1 MKKVIQFSLEN
12 KFAIWIL
19 TILLIAAGIYS
30 GMTMKLE
37 TIPNITAP
45 LVSVTTAYPGSTPEE
60 VMEHVTIP
68 IEQHVQNL
76 DGVSTVI
83 STSFQNASS
92 VQIEYDYSKDMEQ
105 AQSEVKE
112 ALAGVTFPESA
123 KEPEIS
129 RLNLN
134 EYPVISLSV
143 SDDKKS
149 LAELTTL
156 VEETIVPQMKGLDG
170 TASVQ
175 ISGNEM
181 QEVKFTFNKEKLQ
194 QYGLDEE
201 TVRKVIKG
209 SDVTMPLG
217 LHTFAHEEKSVVVD
231 GNITTIDDLKTLK
244 IPAASMSQEAGQ
256 MQGAQPASAGGTVQP
271 PHGFPVIELQEI
283 ATIEMTSKAESI
295 SRTNGKSSIGVQI
308 VKAADANTVD
318 VVNNIKEKAKK
329 LEKDYPGLKMTTVMD
344 QGKPIEDS
352 VMTMLSKAI
361 FGALFAMLII
371 LLFLRNFKTTVISV
385 ISIPLSLLIALTI
398 LHQMGITLNI
408 MTLGAMTVAIGRV
421 IDDSIVV
428 IENIFRRM
436 SRESEDLKGKE
447 LIVEAAKEMFI
458 PISSSTIVT
467 IAVFLPL
474 GFVKGP
480 IGELFLPFALTVVF
494 SLLASLFISITI
506 VPMMAHTFFKN
517 GLRQEREPMGRTH
530 KEKRGS
536 SRKGLHVIVIDGIYR
551 QRILLSAAAV
561 LLLIGSAFV
570 PAKLTTVLTV
580 FASTLL
586 LLVIVSISVLS
597 VSHRKSEEE
606 NDTEQDRQPV
616 KESTS
621 KEKNV
626 HRVQRAG
633 LLAEGY
639 KNILRWS
646 LNHKVITT
654 SLAVL
659 LLAGSLFLIPMIGVS
674 FIASDKEKMV
684 YAVYSPEPGQ
694 PREEVMKIADRAEKI
709 FQSRKGVKTIQFSF
723 GSENPMN
730 PGQSNNAIFYVE
742 YEQNTRNFAEE
753 YEAVMKELQKKAPRG
768 EWSDMN
774 MTSTGS
780 GNTLS
785 MLVFGDN
792 ITDIQPVVRKL
803 EQIFKDNKDLK
814 NVETT
819 LSKKYDE
826 YTLVADQDKLS
837 QFGLTAAQIGME
849 LSQQENR
856 EVLTTV
862 KHKGN
867 ELNVYLETAA
877 EDYSNVED
885 LTAKTIQSPLG
896 ASVPIK
902 EVTEVV
908 EGTTS
913 NTLTRRDGRIYAS
926 VSGEIK
932 TKDIAAVSA
941 TVQEKADKLKLPEHV
956 ELSMGGVT
964 EQMTDSFMQLG
975 LAICAAIAI
984 VYFVL
989 VVTFGGGLAP
999 FAILFS
1005 LPFAVIGG
1013 LVGLLVSHETISV
1026 SAMIGFLMLIGIVV
1040 TNAIV
1045 LIDRVIHKENEG
1057 LSTRDALLEAA
1068 GTRLRP
1074 ILMTAIATIGALLP
1088 LAFGMEG
1095 SGIISKGLGV
1105 TVIGGLMSST
1115 LLTLLIV
1122 PIVYETLMKMTRKN
1136 KLREAYSSNQIRG

>member
-1 MKKVIQFSLEN
+1 MKKVIQFSLKN

-19 TILLIAAGIYS
+19 TIILTATGIYS

-37 TIPNITAP
+37 TIPSITAP
-45 LVSVTTAYPGSTPEE
+45 LVSVTTVYPGATPEE

-68 IEQHVQNL
+68 IEQQVQNL

-92 VQIEYDYSKDMEQ
+92 VQIEYDYSKDMEK
-105 AQSEVKE
+105 AQNEVKE
-112 ALAGVTFPESA
+112 ALAGLIFPETV
-123 KEPEIS
+123 KDPEIS

-134 EYPVISLSV
+134 EYPVMSLSA

-156 VEETIVPQMKGLDG
+156 VDEMIVPQMKGLDG
-170 TASVQ
+170 VASVQ
-175 ISGNEM
+175 VSGNEV
-181 QEVKFTFNKEKLQ
+181 QEVKLTFIKEKLI
-194 QYGLDEE
+194 QYGLNEE
-201 TVRKVIKG
+201 TVRNVIKG
-209 SDVTMPLG
+209 SNVTLPLG
-217 LHTFAHEEKSVVVD
+217 LHTFADEEKSVVVD

-244 IPAASMSQEAGQ
+244 IPVVSQGAGQ
-256 MQGAQPASAGGTVQP
+256 MQGAQRAPADGAVQL
-271 PHGFPVIELQEI
+271 PHGIPTVELQEI
-283 ATIEMTSKAESI
+283 ASIEMASKAESI
-295 SRTNGKSSIGVQI
+295 SRTNGKWSIGVQI

-318 VVNNIKEKAKK
+318 VVNSVKEKAEK
-329 LEKDYPGLKMTTVMD
+329 LEKAYAGLNMTTVMD

-352 VMTMLSKAI
+352 VQTMLSKAI

-371 LLFLRNFKTTVISV
+371 LIFLRNFKTTIISV
-385 ISIPLSLLIALTI
+385 ISIPLSLLIAITI

-436 SRESEDLKGKE
+436 SKEDEDLKGKG

-494 SLLASLFISITI
+494 SLLASLVISITV
-506 VPMMAHTFFKN
+506 VPMMAHSFFKN
-517 GLRQEREPMGRTH
+517 GLHQEREMMELGH
-530 KEKRGS
+530 KERRGS
-536 SRKGLHVIVIDGIYR
+536 RGKGFHFIVIDGIKHH
-551 QRILLSAAAV
+551 RILLSAAAV

-570 PAKLTTVLTV
+570 PTELTAVLSV
-580 FASTLL
+580 IVSILL
-586 LLVIVSISVLS
+586 VLVIVSIAVPS
-597 VSHRKSEEE
+597 VSHKESERES
-606 NDTEQDRQPV
+606 NTKQDVPPV
-616 KESTS
+616 KESIPDI
-621 KEKNV
+621 EHV
-626 HRVQRAG
+626 HHEQRPG
-633 LLAEGY
+633 FLAEGY
-639 KNILRWS
+639 QKVLKWS

-674 FIASDKEKMV
+674 FIASEKDKMV

-694 PREEVMKIADRAEKI
+694 TREEVVKIADQAEKI
-709 FQSRKGVKTIQFSF
+709 FQSRAGVKTIQFSL

-742 YEQNTRNFAEE
+742 YEQDTENFAEE
-753 YEAVMKELQKKAPRG
+753 SEAVMKELQKKAPRG
-768 EWSDMN
+768 EWSSMN
-774 MTSTGS
+774 MASTGS
-780 GNTLS
+780 GSTLS
-785 MLVFGDN
+785 MLIFGDS
-792 ITDIQPVVRKL
+792 IADIQPVVQRL
-803 EQIFKDNKDLK
+803 EQIFKDNKDLT
-814 NVETT
+814 NVATT
-819 LSKKYDE
+819 LSKTYEE

-837 QFGLTAAQIGME
+837 RLGLTAAQIGME

-856 EVLTTV
+856 AVLTTV
-862 KHKGN
+862 EHKGN
-867 ELNVYLETAA
+867 KLNVYLEK
-877 EDYSNVED
+877 EEGYSNVED
-885 LTAKTIQSPLG
+885 LTAKTIPSPLG
-896 ASVPIK
+896 IAVPIK
-902 EVTEVV
+902 EVTEVI

-913 NTLTRRDGRIYAS
+913 NTLTRRDNRIYAS

-932 TKDIAAVSA
+932 TKDVAAVSA
-941 TVQEKADKLKLPEHV
+941 AVQKNADMLKLPQHV
-956 ELSMGGVT
+956 EVSMGGVT

-1013 LVGLLVSHETISV
+1013 LVGLLASHETISV

-1045 LIDRVIHKENEG
+1045 LIDRVILKENEG

-1095 SGIISKGLGV
+1095 SGLISKGLGV
-1105 TVIGGLMSST
+1105 TVIGGLISST

-1122 PIVYETLMKMTRKN
+1122 PIVYETLMKAFRKN
-1136 KLREAYSSNQIRG
+1136 KHHEA